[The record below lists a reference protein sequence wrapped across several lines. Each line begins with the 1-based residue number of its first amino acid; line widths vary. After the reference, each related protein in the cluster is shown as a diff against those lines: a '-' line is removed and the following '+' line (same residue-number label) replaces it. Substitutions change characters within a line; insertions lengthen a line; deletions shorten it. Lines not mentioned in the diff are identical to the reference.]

1 MPNLPPCRSYFG
13 ARGLLFRRVMM
24 ARRSLLAMLF
34 VWTFAGI
41 ASSAHAID
49 TMYPDDPN
57 RQLKEGIEDAYGMYI
72 LLPSRRNVKEKIE
85 INDENVD
92 LWVYY
97 DPRKPESDKIK
108 CEALSWVTQGR
119 FGSANAGA

>member
-1 MPNLPPCRSYFG
+1 
-13 ARGLLFRRVMM
+13 
-24 ARRSLLAMLF
+24 MLF

-92 LWVYY
+92 LWARLL
-97 DPRKPESDKIK
+97 DWQRRHDAP
-108 CEALSWVTQGR
+108 VTRPLAKVVKRGKWR
-119 FGSANAGA
+119 RRP